1 MATSEWYWCLDH
13 EAAEPFD
20 SSCPPGRRLGPYP
33 TKEAAQ
39 NWKEGVAKHNEEW
52 DAEDEDEWKEG

>member
-1 MATSEWYWCLDH
+1 MATGEWYWCLDH
-13 EAAEPFD
+13 EAVEPAD

-33 TKEAAQ
+33 SKEAAE

-52 DAEDEDEWKEG
+52 DAEDEWKD